1 MSLKKQIEADF
12 GVSAL
17 ESPQMESFV
26 DKCAAAYCGHPYW
39 VDEENHIS
47 TVNLAKSVCSEISR
61 LTMLGAGLRVS
72 GGPRAVWLQ
81 SEVDR
86 FYYTLREWVEYGCSF
101 GTVILKPDSN
111 GDVSV
116 FVPGSFV
123 VTEAKGGRITG
134 AVFKDVRRDIRRE
147 KLYYIRLESH
157 RFLDDGKYEI
167 INRCYLGGS
176 ENDFGVAV
184 PISVT
189 PWKDLAECVY
199 IENIDKPLYGVFK
212 TPQANNVDVSSPLGL
227 PVFADALRELRDV
240 DIAYSRNAKEVYD
253 SKRMVLLDS
262 DRLMSGRTKVTAAN
276 SAAIVKANGLPD
288 YVKTVEADGYKEI
301 YHEINPS
308 LNTEER
314 LKGINALLSQIGF
327 KCGFSNGYFVFN
339 EKSGMITATQ
349 VEADDRRTIQLI
361 KDVRDSLEDCL
372 NGLLYALDKMADLY
386 DLAPVGAYTPVYD
399 FGDIVYNREEDKQ
412 TWWKYVQMGKVP
424 FWFYL
429 VKFEGFTEEAA
440 KELEAAAK
448 PKETLFGLEV

>member
-1 MSLKKQIEADF
+1 MDFKKHVEDTF
-12 GVSAL
+12 GVSVK
-17 ESPQMESFV
+17 ESPAMENHV
-26 DKCAAAYCGHPYW
+26 RECAEVYAGRPMW
-39 VDEENHIS
+39 INWENHIT
-47 TVNLAKSVCSEISR
+47 TVNMAKSVCSEIAR
-61 LTMLGAGLRVS
+61 LVMLGVGIHVS
-72 GGPRAVWLQ
+72 GSLRAVWMQ
-81 SEVDR
+81 SQVNAI
-86 FYYTLREWVEYGCSF
+86 YKPLRDWVEYGCSY
-101 GTVILKPDSN
+101 GTAILKPDCN
-111 GDVSV
+111 GGVSI
-116 FVPGSFV
+116 FLPGSFV
-123 VTEAKGGRITG
+123 VTDVKNGMITG
-134 AVFKDVRRDIRRE
+134 AVFKEVRHSIRND
-147 KLYYIRLESH
+147 LCYIRLEAN
-157 RFLDDGKYEI
+157 RFTDEGLYEV
-167 INRCYLGGS
+167 INRCYIGS
-176 ENDFGVAV
+176 NENDFSMPV
-184 PISVT
+184 PLSMT
-189 PWKDLAECVY
+189 PWKNLAEVVY
-199 IENIDKPLYGVFK
+199 IKNVDKPLYGAFK
-212 TPQANNVDVSSPLGL
+212 TPQANNVDVGSPLGL
-227 PVFADALRELRDV
+227 PVFSDALNELEGLDT
-240 DIAYSRNAKEVYD
+240 AYSRNAKEVYD
-253 SKRMVLLDS
+253 SKRIVLLDS
-262 DRLMSGRTKVTAAN
+262 DRLMSGRAKVTAAN

-386 DLAPVGAYTPVYD
+386 NLAPVGAYTPVYD

-429 VKFEGFTEEAA
+429 VKFEGFTEKAA